1 MNHEKNGE
9 RGGNLNREKS
19 FQLNHISSDVWDV
32 LLSHYII
39 WTKTNG
45 SHNSRNS
52 KCDLQLPGNPIFVKI
67 LFLPWLPS
75 QFSRRK
81 KKRKKKASQV
91 VIDHRIGI
99 ELEYGSWFAVL
110 FRGKRFSEIK
120 RFSCLIHY
128 VPILHR
134 RFSDVSG
141 AKCRTYD
148 VIIANSSFGT
158 PHSRSLIIHG
168 MRSRFQ
174 LFKNKFRSKH
184 SFCNPIPLKS
194 GETGPLFT

>member
-1 MNHEKNGE
+1 MFEMCFWVITSFGRKQTEVITVVTVNAICNY
-9 RGGNLNREKS
+9 RGIR
-19 FQLNHISSDVWDV
+19 FSSK
-32 LLSHYII
+32 Y
-39 WTKTNG
+39 
-45 SHNSRNS
+45 
-52 KCDLQLPGNPIFVKI
+52 F
-67 LFLPWLPS
+67 FLPWLPS